1 MRGPTVGGRGPTVS
15 ARGVDYAAIP
25 DAAVYRWTLDDVSSG
40 TVTDSIRNAD
50 GTVNGV
56 TSVSGNYQGG
66 SAGQGDGS
74 SADIVI
80 PAADVDSDGA
90 VFNAGISIGFTIDG
104 YSAPSNVEAAVGSLT
119 SVTQQEGI
127 LCQFNRN
134 TAGDI
139 EFARGDASNGG
150 PFVASQSAVI
160 TDISKYR
167 IFMGIGSGGSESDV
181 RLFADS
187 SELSTTTTLSGT
199 ASNFTG
205 FTDDLRLFATTD
217 ETGSG
222 DSYANAI
229 IDDVIFYAAEPT
241 PTLAQSDYDLQ
252 PWTA

>member
-104 YSAPSNVEAAVGSLT
+104 YSAPSNTEAAVGNLT
-119 SVTQQEGI
+119 SVNNQEGI
-127 LCQFNRN
+127 SCQFNSN

-139 EFARGDASNGG
+139 VFGRGDGSNGG

>member
-1 MRGPTVGGRGPTVS
+1 MTDFSGGSWGSLITGDEDS
-15 ARGVDYAAIP
+15 AIP

-104 YSAPSNVEAAVGSLT
+104 YSAPSHKEAAFGSLT
-119 SVTQQEGI
+119 DVTQQEGI

-134 TAGDI
+134 TPGDI
-139 EFARGDASNGG
+139 VFARGDGSTGTY
-150 PFVASQSAVI
+150 VVSQSAVV
-160 TDISKYR
+160 TNISKYR
-167 IFMGIGSGGSESDV
+167 IFVGIGSGGSGSDV

-187 SELSTTTTLSGT
+187 SELSTTTTYSGT

-217 ETGSG
+217 KTAGSG
-222 DSYANAI
+222 HSYANAI

>member
-1 MRGPTVGGRGPTVS
+1 MTDFSGGSWRSLITGDTVS
-15 ARGVDYAAIP
+15 AIP

-104 YSAPSNVEAAVGSLT
+104 YSAPSHKEAAFGSLT
-119 SVTQQEGI
+119 DVTQQEGI
-127 LCQFNRN
+127 LCQFNRS
-134 TAGDI
+134 TPGDI
-139 EFARGDASNGG
+139 VFARGDGSTGTY
-150 PFVASQSAVI
+150 VVSQSAVV
-160 TDISKYR
+160 TNISKYR
-167 IFMGIGSGGSESDV
+167 IFVGIGSGGSGSDV

-187 SELSTTTTLSGT
+187 SELSTTTTYSGT